1 RREQTADGPRKRD
14 QARVKGCG
22 KSAPL
27 VWRQARHGKPH
38 RVQDRAAPA
47 APSGV
52 DDRSGRKGAG
62 RSLAPHGADRVGNGA
77 ARETAARS
85 GASPDTARATAFGLQ
100 ATPIPRAPAPSLVR
114 MGPAAFLRLIRAPR
128 REPGVRR
135 IARGNA
141 RHKAQGTRGAMG
153 SATSPAGRGRRA
165 SETSESGEGYSFSFS
180 SMLDRS

>member
-1 RREQTADGPRKRD
+1 
-14 QARVKGCG
+14 
-22 KSAPL
+22 
-27 VWRQARHGKPH
+27 RHGKPH

-47 APSGV
+47 TPSGV

-114 MGPAAFLRLIRAPR
+114 MGPAAFLRLIRAPGASR
-128 REPGVRR
+128 ACDALP
-135 IARGNA
+135 GNA
-141 RHKAQGTRGAMG
+141 RHKAQGTRHKAQ
-153 SATSPAGRGRRA
+153 
-165 SETSESGEGYSFSFS
+165 EG
-180 SMLDRS
+180 